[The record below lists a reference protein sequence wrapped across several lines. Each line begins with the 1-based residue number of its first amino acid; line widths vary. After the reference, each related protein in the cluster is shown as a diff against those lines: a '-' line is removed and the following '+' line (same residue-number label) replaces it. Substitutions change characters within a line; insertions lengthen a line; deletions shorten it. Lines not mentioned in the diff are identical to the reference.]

1 MVPLPRKRRRRGAL
15 VVLVVRQ
22 CDAHASDES
31 EYANGRLSLEEAAVN
46 GRLSKRFP
54 RTEILGL
61 GSSLTTRVAI
71 DRRKSAKSAR
81 DGDDERQLGI
91 ER

>member
-1 MVPLPRKRRRRGAL
+1 MVPLLQKRRRRGAL
-15 VVLVVRQ
+15 VALAVRQ
-22 CDAHASDES
+22 CDARASGES

-61 GSSLTTRVAI
+61 GSSIFKTDSDPRPRSGV
-71 DRRKSAKSAR
+71 
-81 DGDDERQLGI
+81 E
-91 ER
+91 